1 MCIRFATFL
10 FLRLRMKK
18 LMGFLFVLVF
28 ILGII
33 FVLLP
38 FLETTPPPS
47 AVPAAQARP
56 RPQIF
61 TSNPLTTLV
70 KRIVNALQ
78 TEWDKKREKRRLAV
92 ARMQEKRKLAPTNY
106 RAALLKTLPSQEEA
120 PGEPIELPQGEDDG
134 NWLIAPQISPEDTA
148 AKGMHE
154 VSITDE
160 PAQSTE
166 TITIPLP
173 QEAAAFSVQS
183 EGLPADSAMQDA
195 PVQLAR
201 ANSVLDIP
209 LPTSA
214 TPEQPSQKAPMGET
228 EKALKEL
235 MDVVYPERRLAK
247 LVEDYASV
255 KFGLI
260 PATPASL
267 KEKEAFIKEKKEQVI
282 KEFRRLQWEDI
293 MRMLDSQEPPP
304 PPAKDYLGNYVRA
317 AKREGKETIKL
328 PITIVSKEEEGKV
341 RLTKMGPTDLEKL
354 QRVVVALAAGEVEAA
369 GKLTSLGADLVLS
382 TSETAGKAEAVGK
395 VFNPSPNHLTGMLSL
410 VVRASR
416 EAAEEMGGEAN
427 DFYDEI
433 TSKVKTPTPAKK
445 PNKTEEIAIALTKY
459 VSLTETGT
467 PAQTNS
473 GQDDRP
479 VEKPTVPPSSS
490 EPTQGKTPTPATGDQ
505 PFKEMWEASIDL
517 AENLKRSTAPGS
529 YYFLKDG
536 YLVPMDITPYMQGAV
551 SGLNEEE
558 KSEEDISMNSSQHP
572 GSLQSRWKK
581 FATGEIPL

>member
-1 MCIRFATFL
+1 
-10 FLRLRMKK
+10 
-18 LMGFLFVLVF
+18 MGFLFVLVF

-134 NWLIAPQISPEDTA
+134 NWLIAPQISPEDMGV
-148 AKGMHE
+148 KGMHE
-154 VSITDE
+154 VNTDE
-160 PAQSTE
+160 E
-166 TITIPLP
+166 LP
-173 QEAAAFSVQS
+173 QSAEMQATEQPLQALPLVSPTEENASFSAQK
-183 EGLPADSAMQDA
+183 EPLL
-195 PVQLAR
+195 LAR
-201 ANSVLDIP
+201 ANTNLQLPKPARYAPEPTKTQAP
-209 LPTSA
+209 LS
-214 TPEQPSQKAPMGET
+214 ET

-235 MDVVYPERRLAK
+235 IDVVYPERRLAK

-255 KFGLI
+255 KFGLV

-317 AKREGKETIKL
+317 AKREGKETIDL
-328 PITIVSKEEEGKV
+328 PTTIVSKGEEGKV
-341 RLTKMGPTDLEKL
+341 LSAGIPLVDAEKL
-354 QRVVVALAAGEVEAA
+354 QRVVVAKTVGKEVAAGEGSDPNASVVAKWYSRVKRYPIEI
-369 GKLTSLGADLVLS
+369 
-382 TSETAGKAEAVGK
+382 AE
-395 VFNPSPNHLTGMLSL
+395 
-410 VVRASR
+410 
-416 EAAEEMGGEAN
+416 EAAENMNNAI
-427 DFYDEI
+427 DKI
-433 TSKVKTPTPAKK
+433 TSKGTTSTPAQK
-445 PNKTEEIAIALTKY
+445 PNKMVEMAID
-459 VSLTETGT
+459 SL
-467 PAQTNS
+467 N
-473 GQDDRP
+473 
-479 VEKPTVPPSSS
+479 PPGIGGLS
-490 EPTQGKTPTPATGDQ
+490 
-505 PFKEMWEASIDL
+505 L
-517 AENLKRSTAPGS
+517 LV
-529 YYFLKDG
+529 KDG
-536 YLVPMDITPYMQGAV
+536 SVYSMDIMRYAQGAV
-551 SGLNEEE
+551 SGLDEEE
-558 KSEEDISMNSSQHP
+558 KNNLHIGKEDISTSSSQHP
-572 GSLQSRWKK
+572 LSLLNRWEKL
-581 FATGEIPL
+581 ATGETPYEKNY

>member
-1 MCIRFATFL
+1 
-10 FLRLRMKK
+10 
-18 LMGFLFVLVF
+18 MGFLFVLVF

-47 AVPAAQARP
+47 AVPAPQARP

-134 NWLIAPQISPEDTA
+134 NWLIAPQISPEDMGV
-148 AKGMHE
+148 KGMHE
-154 VSITDE
+154 VNTDE
-160 PAQSTE
+160 ELPHSAEMQATEQPLQALPLVSPTEEDASFSAQKE
-166 TITIPLP
+166 PL
-173 QEAAAFSVQS
+173 
-183 EGLPADSAMQDA
+183 L
-195 PVQLAR
+195 LAR
-201 ANSVLDIP
+201 ANTNLQLPKPARYAPEPTKTQAP
-209 LPTSA
+209 LS
-214 TPEQPSQKAPMGET
+214 ET

-317 AKREGKETIKL
+317 AKREGKETIDL

-341 RLTKMGPTDLEKL
+341 RLTKMGPTD
-354 QRVVVALAAGEVEAA
+354 AAKIKEAM
-369 GKLTSLGADLVLS
+369 
-382 TSETAGKAEAVGK
+382 EAVGK
-395 VFNPSPNHLTGMLSL
+395 VFNPNSDGNERLSSTSSNVVAEIQEAVNRLNSPQETVKD
-410 VVRASR
+410 VVGAGIGAGIENGVNLLWR
-416 EAAEEMGGEAN
+416 EQGG
-427 DFYDEI
+427 
-433 TSKVKTPTPAKK
+433 
-445 PNKTEEIAIALTKY
+445 
-459 VSLTETGT
+459 
-467 PAQTNS
+467 
-473 GQDDRP
+473 
-479 VEKPTVPPSSS
+479 SSS
-490 EPTQGKTPTPATGDQ
+490 VQIPGEMQGTGNSDEQPATVDSNIYSPLGDAGGAIVLGRDGRLYPWDQQ
-505 PFKEMWEASIDL
+505 PILQQAKEMMEK
-517 AENLKRSTAPGS
+517 ENLHIS
-529 YYFLKDG
+529 
-536 YLVPMDITPYMQGAV
+536 V
-551 SGLNEEE
+551 
-558 KSEEDISMNSSQHP
+558 EDIRTIYFPRNQ
-572 GSLQSRWKK
+572 
-581 FATGEIPL
+581 

>member
-1 MCIRFATFL
+1 
-10 FLRLRMKK
+10 
-18 LMGFLFVLVF
+18 MGFLFVLVF

-106 RAALLKTLPSQEEA
+106 RAALLKTLPSQEDA

-134 NWLIAPQISPEDTA
+134 NWLIAPQISPEDMGV
-148 AKGMHE
+148 KGMHE
-154 VSITDE
+154 VNTDE
-160 PAQSTE
+160 E
-166 TITIPLP
+166 LP
-173 QEAAAFSVQS
+173 QSAEMQATEQPLQALPLVSPTEEDASFSAQK
-183 EGLPADSAMQDA
+183 EPLL
-195 PVQLAR
+195 LAR
-201 ANSVLDIP
+201 ANTNLQLPKPARYAPEPTKTQAP
-209 LPTSA
+209 LS
-214 TPEQPSQKAPMGET
+214 ET

-255 KFGLI
+255 KFGLV

-317 AKREGKETIKL
+317 AKREGKETIDL
-328 PITIVSKEEEGKV
+328 PITIVSKEEEEEEGKV
-341 RLTKMGPTDLEKL
+341 RLTKMGLTNTATL
-354 QRVVVALAAGEVEAA
+354 QRVAAAVEAA
-369 GKLTSLGADLVLS
+369 GKGTTSGADLVLS
-382 TSETAGKAEAVGK
+382 TSKTV
-395 VFNPSPNHLTGMLSL
+395 VSRFWQHLENNEEG
-410 VVRASR
+410 
-416 EAAEEMGGEAN
+416 AEEAKDPTHVEGEMQGIPYKSVEIVTPGLIYGETVNDSAISWTSEGRKSINVNPRNGDSLLNLSEEFNKDTTELAEGSGEQAERDATLDYDVAFEGSLIGMGLNGN
-427 DFYDEI
+427 INFYDPKE
-433 TSKVKTPTPAKK
+433 
-445 PNKTEEIAIALTKY
+445 ALQQALEKIQNPLS
-459 VSLTETGT
+459 VVGT
-467 PAQTNS
+467 NYARNH
-473 GQDDRP
+473 
-479 VEKPTVPPSSS
+479 K
-490 EPTQGKTPTPATGDQ
+490 
-505 PFKEMWEASIDL
+505 
-517 AENLKRSTAPGS
+517 
-529 YYFLKDG
+529 
-536 YLVPMDITPYMQGAV
+536 
-551 SGLNEEE
+551 
-558 KSEEDISMNSSQHP
+558 
-572 GSLQSRWKK
+572 
-581 FATGEIPL
+581 

>member
-1 MCIRFATFL
+1 
-10 FLRLRMKK
+10 MKK

-228 EKALKEL
+228 EKAWQEL
-235 MDVVYPERRLAK
+235 QAIIYPEKKIEETIRKMA
-247 LVEDYASV
+247 DV
-255 KFGLI
+255 KFALL
-260 PATPASL
+260 PDTP
-267 KEKEAFIKEKKEQVI
+267 KTQREKETFIKEKTEKTI
-282 KEFRRLQWEDI
+282 KEFRRLRWDEINRLLESD
-293 MRMLDSQEPPP
+293 EPAKPT
-304 PPAKDYLGNYVRA
+304 KDYLGNYFRSA
-317 AKREGKETIKL
+317 QKEGKPTNPIPVTVYSKDKNGNATATSFEFPSLSPGDLRKIADSPDATPESETDNTGGASRHLIAGLAQGTSQVAQQMKGIIVAGSVATLSVTTGVKL
-328 PITIVSKEEEGKV
+328 LEKISPMQGVPLDKKALNAGANISEIPVEPLK
-341 RLTKMGPTDLEKL
+341 TDLSTREDLTTVSPMKESPLVGTGSEEKTSVFL
-354 QRVVVALAAGEVEAA
+354 RVWNYTSKTAQDATNGVAKGSNQERSRDSAIQGLSVVVDKQGNYNFDYGWDRNYETTYRPEEAQ
-369 GKLTSLGADLVLS
+369 
-382 TSETAGKAEAVGK
+382 
-395 VFNPSPNHLTGMLSL
+395 
-410 VVRASR
+410 
-416 EAAEEMGGEAN
+416 
-427 DFYDEI
+427 
-433 TSKVKTPTPAKK
+433 
-445 PNKTEEIAIALTKY
+445 
-459 VSLTETGT
+459 
-467 PAQTNS
+467 AQ
-473 GQDDRP
+473 
-479 VEKPTVPPSSS
+479 
-490 EPTQGKTPTPATGDQ
+490 
-505 PFKEMWEASIDL
+505 
-517 AENLKRSTAPGS
+517 
-529 YYFLKDG
+529 
-536 YLVPMDITPYMQGAV
+536 
-551 SGLNEEE
+551 
-558 KSEEDISMNSSQHP
+558 
-572 GSLQSRWKK
+572 
-581 FATGEIPL
+581 

>member
-1 MCIRFATFL
+1 
-10 FLRLRMKK
+10 MKK

-134 NWLIAPQISPEDTA
+134 NWLIAPQISPEDMGV
-148 AKGMHE
+148 KGMHE
-154 VSITDE
+154 VNTDE
-160 PAQSTE
+160 ELSQSAEMQATEQPLQALPLLSPTEENASFSAQKE
-166 TITIPLP
+166 PL
-173 QEAAAFSVQS
+173 
-183 EGLPADSAMQDA
+183 L
-195 PVQLAR
+195 LAR
-201 ANSVLDIP
+201 ANTNLQLPKPARYAPEPTKTQAP
-209 LPTSA
+209 LS
-214 TPEQPSQKAPMGET
+214 ET

-293 MRMLDSQEPPP
+293 MRMLDSQESPP

-317 AKREGKETIKL
+317 AKREGKETIDL
-328 PITIVSKEEEGKV
+328 PITIVSKGEEGKV
-341 RLTKMGPTDLEKL
+341 RLTKTDPTD
-354 QRVVVALAAGEVEAA
+354 VAKIKEAMEAVEAA
-369 GKLTSLGADLVLS
+369 RKVTSSQNKKTAD
-382 TSETAGKAEAVGK
+382 
-395 VFNPSPNHLTGMLSL
+395 
-410 VVRASR
+410 AS
-416 EAAEEMGGEAN
+416 
-427 DFYDEI
+427 
-433 TSKVKTPTPAKK
+433 
-445 PNKTEEIAIALTKY
+445 
-459 VSLTETGT
+459 
-467 PAQTNS
+467 
-473 GQDDRP
+473 
-479 VEKPTVPPSSS
+479 
-490 EPTQGKTPTPATGDQ
+490 
-505 PFKEMWEASIDL
+505 KE
-517 AENLKRSTAPGS
+517 
-529 YYFLKDG
+529 
-536 YLVPMDITPYMQGAV
+536 
-551 SGLNEEE
+551 EEE
-558 KSEEDISMNSSQHP
+558 KEAIAAGKVLSASVVSMQTTMKSAASGLWRYFENKEEGDDEAKEFTQFENYPRNGTNDSSNNRLFVNGKIQGIPYESVEIVTPGLIFGETVNFSAIPWMTEEGESNNVNPRNGDSLLNLSQKFNEDTTELAEGSGEQPKGDTPLVGTFEGSLIATDRNGNINFYASIEEPQQALEQVQHP
-572 GSLQSRWKK
+572 LSFVGTNYARNHNL
-581 FATGEIPL
+581 INY

>member
-1 MCIRFATFL
+1 
-10 FLRLRMKK
+10 
-18 LMGFLFVLVF
+18 MGFLFVLVF

-38 FLETTPPPS
+38 FLENTPPPS

-92 ARMQEKRKLAPTNY
+92 ARMQGKRKLAPTNY

-228 EKALKEL
+228 EKAWQEL
-235 MDVVYPERRLAK
+235 QAIIYPEKKIEETIRKMA
-247 LVEDYASV
+247 DV
-255 KFGLI
+255 KFALL
-260 PATPASL
+260 PDTP
-267 KEKEAFIKEKKEQVI
+267 KTQREKETFIKEKTEKTI
-282 KEFRRLQWEDI
+282 KEFRRLRWDEINRLLESD
-293 MRMLDSQEPPP
+293 EPAKPT
-304 PPAKDYLGNYVRA
+304 KDYLGNYFRSA
-317 AKREGKETIKL
+317 QKEGKPTNPIPVTVYSKDKNGNATATSFEFPSLSPGDLRKIVDSPDATPESETESTGGSSRPLLSVIAQVFL
-328 PITIVSKEEEGKV
+328 KEKMEQQINA
-341 RLTKMGPTDLEKL
+341 LT
-354 QRVVVALAAGEVEAA
+354 AGRTV
-369 GKLTSLGADLVLS
+369 GQVLS
-382 TSETAGKAEAVGK
+382 TVGK
-395 VFNPSPNHLTGMLSL
+395 TTTDFAATLGATTGEKFLEEIPPRVGLPLDEKSLDPNANISEIRVEPLKTDLSIREDLTAMPSMKKSELEGIGSEEFNKDTTELAGGSGEQAKRDATLDGTFEGSLIGMDLN
-410 VVRASR
+410 
-416 EAAEEMGGEAN
+416 GN
-427 DFYDEI
+427 INFYDPKE
-433 TSKVKTPTPAKK
+433 
-445 PNKTEEIAIALTKY
+445 ALQQALEKIQNPLS
-459 VSLTETGT
+459 VVGT
-467 PAQTNS
+467 NYARNH
-473 GQDDRP
+473 
-479 VEKPTVPPSSS
+479 K
-490 EPTQGKTPTPATGDQ
+490 
-505 PFKEMWEASIDL
+505 
-517 AENLKRSTAPGS
+517 
-529 YYFLKDG
+529 
-536 YLVPMDITPYMQGAV
+536 
-551 SGLNEEE
+551 
-558 KSEEDISMNSSQHP
+558 
-572 GSLQSRWKK
+572 
-581 FATGEIPL
+581 

>member
-1 MCIRFATFL
+1 
-10 FLRLRMKK
+10 
-18 LMGFLFVLVF
+18 MGFLFVLVF

-106 RAALLKTLPSQEEA
+106 RAALLKTLPSQEDA

-134 NWLIAPQISPEDTA
+134 NWLIAPQISPEDMGV
-148 AKGMHE
+148 KGMHE
-154 VSITDE
+154 VNTDE
-160 PAQSTE
+160 E
-166 TITIPLP
+166 LP
-173 QEAAAFSVQS
+173 QSAEMQATEQPLQALPLVSPTEENASFSAQK
-183 EGLPADSAMQDA
+183 EPLL
-195 PVQLAR
+195 LAR
-201 ANSVLDIP
+201 ANTNLQLPKPARYAPEPTKTQAP
-209 LPTSA
+209 LS
-214 TPEQPSQKAPMGET
+214 ET

-255 KFGLI
+255 KFGLV

-317 AKREGKETIKL
+317 AKREGKETIDL

-341 RLTKMGPTDLEKL
+341 RLTKMGLTNTATL
-354 QRVVVALAAGEVEAA
+354 QRVAAAVEAA
-369 GKLTSLGADLVLS
+369 GKGTTSGADLVLS
-382 TSETAGKAEAVGK
+382 TSKTAGKEATTWEAISSSA
-395 VFNPSPNHLTGMLSL
+395 NSMLSTSKT
-410 VVRASR
+410 VISR
-416 EAAEEMGGEAN
+416 FWQHLENEEKGAEGAKDPTHVEGEMQGIPYKSVEIVTPGLIYGETVN
-427 DFYDEI
+427 DSAISWTSEGRKSINVNPRNGDSLLNLSEEFNKDTTELAEGSGEQAERDATLDYDGTFEGSFIGMALNGNINFYDPKE
-433 TSKVKTPTPAKK
+433 
-445 PNKTEEIAIALTKY
+445 ALQQALEKIQNPLS
-459 VSLTETGT
+459 VVGT
-467 PAQTNS
+467 NYARNH
-473 GQDDRP
+473 
-479 VEKPTVPPSSS
+479 K
-490 EPTQGKTPTPATGDQ
+490 
-505 PFKEMWEASIDL
+505 
-517 AENLKRSTAPGS
+517 
-529 YYFLKDG
+529 
-536 YLVPMDITPYMQGAV
+536 
-551 SGLNEEE
+551 
-558 KSEEDISMNSSQHP
+558 
-572 GSLQSRWKK
+572 
-581 FATGEIPL
+581 

>member
-1 MCIRFATFL
+1 
-10 FLRLRMKK
+10 
-18 LMGFLFVLVF
+18 MGFLFVLVF

-47 AVPAAQARP
+47 AVPAPQARP

-120 PGEPIELPQGEDDG
+120 PGEPIELPQGEDGG

-328 PITIVSKEEEGKV
+328 PITIVSKEEEEEEEGKV
-341 RLTKMGPTDLEKL
+341 RLTKTVPTD
-354 QRVVVALAAGEVEAA
+354 VAKIKEAMEA
-369 GKLTSLGADLVLS
+369 VGKATSSGADLVLS
-382 TSETAGKAEAVGK
+382 TSKTAGKEATTWEAISSSA
-395 VFNPSPNHLTGMLSL
+395 NSMLSTSKT
-410 VVRASR
+410 VISR
-416 EAAEEMGGEAN
+416 FWQHLENEEKGAEGAKDPTHVDGKMQGIPYESVEILTPGLIYGETVNDSAISWTSEGRKSINVNPRNGDSLLNLSEEFNKDTTELAEGSGEQAERDATLDYDVAFEGSLIGMGLNGN
-427 DFYDEI
+427 INFYDPKE
-433 TSKVKTPTPAKK
+433 
-445 PNKTEEIAIALTKY
+445 ALQQALEKIQNPLS
-459 VSLTETGT
+459 VVGT
-467 PAQTNS
+467 NYARNH
-473 GQDDRP
+473 
-479 VEKPTVPPSSS
+479 K
-490 EPTQGKTPTPATGDQ
+490 
-505 PFKEMWEASIDL
+505 
-517 AENLKRSTAPGS
+517 
-529 YYFLKDG
+529 
-536 YLVPMDITPYMQGAV
+536 
-551 SGLNEEE
+551 
-558 KSEEDISMNSSQHP
+558 
-572 GSLQSRWKK
+572 
-581 FATGEIPL
+581 